1 MQVDPSTQQ
10 VPQSECVLLP
20 VPSDPTISFRLW
32 FKVGSQDDPPGKE
45 GLAAITAAMLTEGS
59 TKQDS
64 YQAILEKLFP
74 LAGGYSSSTSVEM
87 TVISGRIHK
96 DNLAE
101 YYPLFM
107 QAVLSPAF
115 RQEDLDRIKSQTI
128 DYLENGL
135 RYSSDEELAKSVLY
149 ETIFA
154 GTPYGHIPAGHVKS
168 VKSIT
173 LDDVRE
179 FYREHFTQETLVVGL
194 GGGYDAGH
202 AQEAPR

>member
-1 MQVDPSTQQ
+1 
-10 VPQSECVLLP
+10 
-20 VPSDPTISFRLW
+20 
-32 FKVGSQDDPPGKE
+32 
-45 GLAAITAAMLTEGS
+45 
-59 TKQDS
+59 
-64 YQAILEKLFP
+64 
-74 LAGGYSSSTSVEM
+74 M

-101 YYPLFM
+101 YYPLFI

-115 RQEDLDRIKSQTI
+115 RQEDLDRIKSETI

-179 FYREHFTQETLVVGL
+179 FYCEHFTRKTWSW
-194 GGGYDAGH
+194 AW
-202 AQEAPR
+202 AAAMTRPRSKSSAKIWPRCPMAMLSAMAARRVRPADSELRRRRSRSRFMACK